1 MSAFLE
7 SKKNDLASE
16 LIEQIGNPIDAN
28 SVLIA
33 LEMTG
38 VTSFS
43 AQSKYGEHSLEDL
56 AEDIYRK
63 CKVLT
68 LRKTKTIIRERFIFL
83 KSIQRFLVSFL
94 TGLELS
100 VPMIVQMTSI
110 MLLGFSMWAY
120 IGFETRLSTFIAIG
134 TFCSYVVTGG
144 FVQGIGRKGLQYLS
158 WENPVLAKKGVYKI
172 YREAVFMILLF
183 GALMCLILL
192 IFTWKTNVSWA
203 FISLSYYFMLAF
215 LWLNLALLY
224 IRRRSIATLLTVLIP
239 LGVIWMLLRFR
250 VTNII
255 VAQILG
261 LFLADL
267 LSFFWGYARF
277 YVLSPESE
285 KLLSH
290 AKLPPNVWFRESFR
304 RYFLFGIFYFA
315 FIMADRIVNWSFSF
329 SGNSFLFNTSYE
341 VGLDFALICFP
352 IFLILI
358 EYATRELFGR
368 VLVIERNLRS
378 TQIKE
383 FNHRFTIYYMVTM
396 MLIPFFAMFFFLLVK
411 QFFWML
417 YSSFSI
423 QIIQPLFSDPI
434 TQYSF
439 DFAYFSYCFV
449 GMGLFNSQLQ
459 FSHSRPHMPLK
470 AAFAGFLVNVVVG
483 ALLSWRFSP
492 KYSVIGLFVGSVVFF
507 FLTTAEN
514 FKLMEEFD
522 YASYAA

>member
-1 MSAFLE
+1 MNTLIE
-7 SKKNDLASE
+7 LRKNDLAAM
-16 LIEQIGNPIDAN
+16 LIEQIGNPIDSN

-33 LEMTG
+33 LEMNGITNY
-38 VTSFS
+38 V
-43 AQSKYGEHSLEDL
+43 AQTKYDEQSLDGL

-68 LRKTKTIIRERFIFL
+68 LRKTKTILKEKRVLL
-83 KSIQRFLVSFL
+83 KSIQRFVVSFF

-100 VPMIVQMTSI
+100 IPMIVQMISI

-120 IGFETRLSTFIAIG
+120 IGFESRLSTYIAIG

-172 YREAVFMILLF
+172 YREALFMVFLF
-183 GALMCLILL
+183 GSLMTLILL
-192 IFTWKTNVSWA
+192 IFAWKTNVVWA
-203 FISLSYYFMLAF
+203 LFSIVYYFMLAF

-224 IRRRSIATLLTVLIP
+224 IRRRSLATLLTVLIP
-239 LGVIWMLLRFR
+239 IAVIWFLLHAKLAG
-250 VTNII
+250 II
-255 VAQILG
+255 VSQIIG
-261 LFLADL
+261 LAIANL
-267 LSFFWGYARF
+267 LSFFWGYLRF
-277 YVLSPESE
+277 YSMSRESE

-315 FIMADRIVNWSFSF
+315 FIMSDRIVNWSFSF
-329 SGNSFLFNTSYE
+329 TGNSFLFNTAYE

-352 IFLILI
+352 LFLILI

-368 VLVIERNLRS
+368 VLLVEKNLRS

-383 FNHRFTIYYMVTM
+383 FNHRFTVYYVVTM
-396 MLIPFFAMFFFLLVK
+396 LLIPFIALLFFLLVK
-411 QFFWML
+411 QLFWVL
-417 YSSFSI
+417 YSHFSF
-423 QIIQPLFSDPI
+423 QIIQPLFSDPT
-434 TQYSF
+434 TQFAF

-470 AAFAGFLVNVVVG
+470 AAVVSFVANVVIG
-483 ALLSWRFSP
+483 SGLSWYYSP
-492 KYSVIGLFVGSVVFF
+492 KYSVIGLLVGSVVFF
-507 FLTTAEN
+507 FMTTAEN
-514 FKLMEEFD
+514 FRLMEEFD